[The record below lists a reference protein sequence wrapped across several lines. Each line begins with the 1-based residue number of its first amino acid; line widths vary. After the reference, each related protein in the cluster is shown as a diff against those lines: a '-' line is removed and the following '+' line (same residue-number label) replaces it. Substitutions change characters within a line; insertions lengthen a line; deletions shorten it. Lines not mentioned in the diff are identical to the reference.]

1 MQHERNRLLGVRSG
15 VPDLFALPGGHMIAI
30 EMKSATGVA
39 SKAQKEWIEKLK
51 AAGIPAIISKTAEPA
66 IEMINYYHDNPAE
79 SGAIIMASQLLKQ
92 APVPRKGREIMPTDD
107 TSPF

>member
-30 EMKSATGVA
+30 EMKSATGA
-39 SKAQKEWIEKLK
+39 ATKAQKEWLEKLK
-51 AAGIPAIISKTAEPA
+51 AAGIPAIVSKTAQPA
-66 IEMINYYHDNPAE
+66 IEFIDHYAANPVEHGAE
-79 SGAIIMASQLLKQ
+79 ITVASKIK
-92 APVPRKGREIMPTDD
+92 PITPTDD